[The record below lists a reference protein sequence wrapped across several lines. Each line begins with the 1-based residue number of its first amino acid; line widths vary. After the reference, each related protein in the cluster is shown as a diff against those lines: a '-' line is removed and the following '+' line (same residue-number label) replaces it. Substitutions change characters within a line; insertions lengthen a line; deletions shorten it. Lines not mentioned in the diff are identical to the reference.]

1 MALTRKYFY
10 DAQLPLKET
19 PASNGV
25 MALDLKR
32 FFYKIGWG
40 WIWFYLYFEMVLY
53 ARYKLDLGLEW
64 EERRNYTRVAVKA
77 FVLKEKLE
85 QWKKDARDARGE
97 ED

>member
-1 MALTRKYFY
+1 
-10 DAQLPLKET
+10 
-19 PASNGV
+19 
-25 MALDLKR
+25 
-32 FFYKIGWG
+32 
-40 WIWFYLYFEMVLY
+40 MVLY